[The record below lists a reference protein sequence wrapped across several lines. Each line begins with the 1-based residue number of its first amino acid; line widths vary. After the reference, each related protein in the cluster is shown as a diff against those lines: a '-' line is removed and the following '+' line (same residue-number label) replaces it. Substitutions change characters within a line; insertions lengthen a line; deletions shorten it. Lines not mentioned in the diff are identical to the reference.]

1 MEYVLLILVILSIL
15 CNIYIIYNNNKIS
28 NASNNYNMEKVLQ
41 EYNNNCLKML
51 SDYRVDLKEGFALSN
66 KETFKE
72 LSEFKEKLNIQ
83 MQTTEK
89 ALKETLDSNLEKINK
104 KVDEK
109 LNEGFK
115 DTNETFKNVIE
126 RLSKIDQAQKNIES
140 LSSNIVSL
148 QDVLS
153 DKKTRGLFGEGQ
165 LYQILANAF
174 GENSDI
180 YQKQKS
186 FSNGNIVDAAV
197 KASDKE
203 WLSIDSK
210 FPLENYNRLIDKTL
224 SSLEREK
231 ASKDFERDV
240 KKHIDDISNKYI
252 IEGETVEQAIMF
264 IPAES
269 IFAEILAY
277 HKDLVNYAYDRKVN
291 FTSPTTLMAMLRVIY
306 FVDRDRKKSEQTVYL
321 FEQLKALGIEFKRY
335 SERWN
340 KLEKELTS
348 VNKSVLEVSNTS
360 KKINNKFN
368 KINSGNVEELSEGD
382 NATYEGVD

>member
-15 CNIYIIYNNNKIS
+15 CNIYGIYKNNTPR
-28 NASNNYNMEKVLQ
+28 NNYEIEKTLA

-51 SDYRVDLKEGFALSN
+51 SEYRADLKEGFALSN

-83 MQTTEK
+83 MLNTEK
-89 ALKETLDSNLEKINK
+89 GLKETLDSNLEKINK

-140 LSSNIVSL
+140 LSTNIVSL

-174 GENSDI
+174 GDNSEI
-180 YQKQKS
+180 YQKQKTY
-186 FSNGNIVDAAV
+186 SNGYIVDAAV

-210 FPLENYNRLIDKTL
+210 FPMENYNRLIDKTL

-231 ASKDFERDV
+231 ASKDFDRDV

-277 HKDLVNYAYDRKVN
+277 HKDLVNYASLKKVN

-306 FVDRDRKKSEQTVYL
+306 FVDRDKKKSEQTVYL
-321 FEQLKALGIEFKRY
+321 FEQLNALGIEFKRY

-368 KINSGNVEELSEGD
+368 KINSGNIKELSEGD
-382 NATYEGVD
+382 NVTDEGVY